1 MMAKLILKS
10 PYLKCGGASNVS
22 GYMSY
27 IATRE
32 HVQRIAD
39 DRPATRKQEQLI
51 ANLLQDFPDT
61 KALFEYENWSAAHT
75 KRAASALITTAL
87 EMNWDATV
95 HSDIYM
101 KYIAVR
107 PRAERLGTHGL
118 FGDNENINLDQAMAE
133 LDAYTGNVWTHI
145 ISLHREDAVRLG
157 YDSARAWRDLLK
169 THRNEIAGEMKIL
182 PNNFRWYAAFHDEG
196 EHPHVHMMAWSSDPS
211 QGYLNSD
218 GIRAIRSR
226 LTNDIFRQEMLHIYE
241 QKSQSR
247 DELTLEARKA
257 MSDLVREMQNGICN
271 HPEAEQLI
279 MELSQQLESV
289 HGKKQY
295 GYLPKK
301 LKTLVDEIVDQMER
315 LPVVAECY
323 ERWLDLQGQ
332 VQSYYSGNADSRLPL
347 SQQKEFRVI
356 KNAVIQEAERVRLG
370 EITFED
376 ADMQQDEPEDD
387 RWASNNYW
395 YLRDAICDDTISLDE
410 RNDAV
415 TEMKTLAEEGNP
427 YAQHLMGKLYRDGIS
442 VIPDWVEAQYWFH
455 QAANQNLNV
464 SQFALGKLCLTND
477 VEVHDP
483 EQGLRWLQAAAQNG
497 SQYAAYRL
505 AKEYLKGEIT
515 EKNVPEALRYL
526 DYSARDGNQ
535 FAQYM
540 LGKLYLTGKEVPA
553 DKEQAIYWL
562 TLSAD
567 RGNQYAQFFLD
578 RQNQF
583 NPPSVMLA
591 TTRLLHHMG
600 NIFRDHSLPP
610 KNPLGMQT
618 DSKRRRQL
626 TEKRV
631 ALGHKPNDHE
641 EYQGMQF
648 GGY

>member
-1 MMAKLILKS
+1 MAKLILKS
-10 PYLKCGGASNVS
+10 PYLKCGGAANVS

-32 HVQRIAD
+32 HVQLIAD

-51 ANLLQDFPDT
+51 ANLVRDFPNT
-61 KALFEYENWSAAHT
+61 KELFEYENWRSAHT

-87 EMNWDATV
+87 EMNWNAAA

-118 FGDNENINLDQAMAE
+118 FGDDENINLDQAMAE

-145 ISLHREDAVRLG
+145 ISLQREDAVRLG

-169 THRNEIAGEMKIL
+169 THRNEIAEAMKIP

-211 QGYLNSD
+211 QGYLNND

-226 LTNDIFRQEMLHIYE
+226 LTNDIFKQEMLHIYE

-247 DELTLEARKA
+247 DELALQARKA

-323 ERWLDLQGQ
+323 ARWLELQGQ
-332 VQSYYSGNADSRLPL
+332 VQSYYSGNAASRLPL
-347 SQQKEFRVI
+347 SQQKEFRAL
-356 KNAVIQEAERVRLG
+356 KNAVIQEAERVRCG

-387 RWASNNYW
+387 RWASNEYW
-395 YLRDAICDDTISLDE
+395 YLRYATCDDTLSLDE
-410 RNDAV
+410 RSDAV
-415 TEMKTLAEEGNP
+415 AGMIKLAENGDS
-427 YAQHLMGKLYRDGIS
+427 YAQHLLGKLYRDGIA
-442 VIPDWVEAQYWFH
+442 VIPDWVEARYWFQ

-464 SQFALGKLCLTND
+464 SQYALGKLCLTND
-477 VEVHDP
+477 VEVRDQ
-483 EQGLRWLQAAAQNG
+483 EQGLRWLKAAAQNG
-497 SQYAAYRL
+497 SHYAAYRL
-505 AKEYLKGEIT
+505 AKEYFKGEIT
-515 EKNVPEALRYL
+515 EKNVPEALEYL
-526 DYSARDGNQ
+526 SRGAQAGNP

-540 LGKLYLTGKEVPA
+540 LGKLYLTGKDVPA
-553 DKEQAIYWL
+553 DKAQALYWL

-567 RGNQYAQFFLD
+567 QGNQYAQFFLA
-578 RQNQF
+578 RQSQF

-591 TTRLLHHMG
+591 ATRLLHHMG

-610 KNPLGMQT
+610 KNPLGMQI
-618 DSKRRRQL
+618 DSKQRRRM
-626 TEKRV
+626 TEKRI
-631 ALGHKPNDHE
+631 AMGHKPNDHE
-641 EYQGMQF
+641 EPHQGPTMSM
-648 GGY
+648 

>member
-1 MMAKLILKS
+1 MAKLILKS
-10 PYLKCGGASNVS
+10 PYLKCGGAANVS

-51 ANLLQDFPDT
+51 ANLLRDFPYT

-87 EMNWDATV
+87 EMNWDTAA

-101 KYIAVR
+101 KYIAAR

-118 FGDNENINLDQAMAE
+118 FGDDENIDLDQAMAE

-145 ISLHREDAVRLG
+145 ISLHREDAMRLG

-169 THRNEIAGEMKIL
+169 THRNEIAEAMKIP

-196 EHPHVHMMAWSSDPS
+196 EHPHVHMMAWSGDPS

-218 GIRAIRSR
+218 GIRAIRSK

-247 DELTLEARKA
+247 DELALQARKV
-257 MSDLVREMQNGICN
+257 MSDLVREMQEGICN
-271 HPEAEQLI
+271 YPKAEQLI

-315 LPVVAECY
+315 LPVVAQCY
-323 ERWLDLQGQ
+323 ARWLELQEQ
-332 VQSYYSGNADSRLPL
+332 VQSYYSGNTASRLPL
-347 SQQKEFRVI
+347 SQQKEFRAI

-376 ADMQQDEPEDD
+376 ADMQQDEQEDE
-387 RWASNNYW
+387 RWVSTDYW
-395 YLRDAICDDTISLDE
+395 YLRDAICDDSLSLDE

-415 TEMKTLAEEGNP
+415 AGMKKLAEDGDS
-427 YAQHLMGKLYRDGIS
+427 YAQHLLGKLYRDGIA
-442 VIPDWVEAQYWFH
+442 VISDWVEAQYWFAK
-455 QAANQNLNV
+455 AANQNVAV
-464 SQFALGKLCLTND
+464 SQYALGKLCLTND
-477 VEVHDP
+477 VEVRDT
-483 EQGLRWLQAAAQNG
+483 EQGLRWLKAAAQNG
-497 SQYAAYRL
+497 SHYAAYRL

-515 EKNVPEALRYL
+515 EKNVPEALEYL
-526 DYSARDGNQ
+526 SRGAQDGNP

-553 DKEQAIYWL
+553 DKEQALYWL

-578 RQNQF
+578 RQNHF

-591 TTRLLHHMG
+591 ATRLLHHMG
-600 NIFRDHSLPP
+600 NIFQDHSLPP
-610 KNPLGMQT
+610 RNPSGMQT
-618 DSKRRRQL
+618 DSKRRKRL
-626 TEKRV
+626 TEKRI
-631 ALGHKPNDHE
+631 AMGHKPNDHE
-641 EYQGMQF
+641 EQYQGPTMSM
-648 GGY
+648 

>member
-1 MMAKLILKS
+1 MSKLILKS
-10 PYLKCGGASNVS
+10 PYLKCGGSANVS

-32 HVQRIAD
+32 HVQRVAD
-39 DRPATRKQEQLI
+39 DRPATRKQEQII
-51 ANLLQDFPDT
+51 ANLLRDFPDT
-61 KALFEYENWSAAHT
+61 KALFEYENWSAVQT

-87 EMNWDATV
+87 EMNWDAAA

-118 FGDNENINLDQAMAE
+118 FGDDENIDLDQAMAE
-133 LDAYTGNVWTHI
+133 LDAYSGNVWTHI
-145 ISLHREDAVRLG
+145 ISLRREDAVRLG

-169 THRNEIAGEMKIL
+169 THRNGIAEAMKIP

-196 EHPHVHMMAWSSDPS
+196 EHPHVHMMAWSCDPS

-218 GIRAIRSR
+218 GIQAIRSK

-247 DELTLEARKA
+247 DELVLQARKA
-257 MSDLVREMQNGICN
+257 MSDLVREMQEGICN
-271 HPEAEQLI
+271 HPEVEQLI
-279 MELSQQLESV
+279 MELSQQLESL

-301 LKTLVDEIVDQMER
+301 LKTMVDEIVDQMER
-315 LPVVAECY
+315 LQVVAECY
-323 ERWLDLQGQ
+323 ARWVEFQEQ
-332 VQSYYSGNADSRLPL
+332 VQSYYSCSAASRLPL
-347 SQQKEFRVI
+347 SQQKEFRAI
-356 KNAVIQEAERVRLG
+356 KNAVIQEAESVRLG

-376 ADMQQDEPEDD
+376 EDIQHDEKEDD
-387 RWASNNYW
+387 RWVSTDYW
-395 YLRDAICDDTISLDE
+395 YLRYAICDDTLSLDE

-415 TEMKTLAEEGNP
+415 TEMKKLAEDGDS
-427 YAQHLMGKLYRDGIS
+427 YAQHLLGKLYRDGIA
-442 VIPDWVEAQYWFH
+442 VIPDWVEARYWLQ
-455 QAANQNLNV
+455 QAANQNVAV
-464 SQFALGKLCLTND
+464 SQYALGKLCLTND
-477 VEVHDP
+477 VEVRDP
-483 EQGLRWLQAAAQNG
+483 EQGLRWLKSAARNG
-497 SQYAAYRL
+497 SHYAAYRL

-515 EKNVPEALRYL
+515 EKNVPEALEYL
-526 DYSARDGNQ
+526 SRGAQAGNP

-540 LGKLYLTGKEVPA
+540 LGKLYLIGKEVSA
-553 DKEQAIYWL
+553 DKEQALYWL

-578 RQNQF
+578 RQKQF

-600 NIFRDHSLPP
+600 NIFQDHSLPKTGTDRIHIERKRLQKLRE
-610 KNPLGMQT
+610 KNI
-618 DSKRRRQL
+618 
-626 TEKRV
+626 
-631 ALGHKPNDHE
+631 ALGHKSDDHE
-641 EYQGMQF
+641 EYMGPTMSM
-648 GGY
+648 

>member
-1 MMAKLILKS
+1 MAKLILKS
-10 PYLKCGGASNVS
+10 PYIKCGGAANVS

-32 HVQRIAD
+32 HVQRISD

-51 ANLLQDFPDT
+51 ANLLRDFPDT

-87 EMNWDATV
+87 EMNWDAAV

-118 FGDNENINLDQAMAE
+118 FGDDENIDLDQAMAE

-157 YDSARAWRDLLK
+157 YDNARAWRNLLK
-169 THRNEIAGEMKIL
+169 THRNEIAEAMKIP
-182 PNNFRWYAAFHDEG
+182 PNNFQWYAAFHDEG

-218 GIRAIRSR
+218 GIRAIRSK
-226 LTNDIFRQEMLHIYE
+226 LTNDIFKQEMLHIYE

-247 DELTLEARKA
+247 DELTLQTRKA
-257 MSDLVREMQNGICN
+257 MSDLVREMQKGICN

-289 HGKKQY
+289 QGKKQY

-323 ERWLDLQGQ
+323 ARWLELQEQ
-332 VQSYYSGNADSRLPL
+332 VQSYYSGNAASRLPL
-347 SQQKEFRVI
+347 SQQKEFRAV
-356 KNAVIQEAERVRLG
+356 KNAVIQEAERVRSG

-376 ADMQQDEPEDD
+376 ADMQHDEPEDD
-387 RWASNNYW
+387 RWASTDYW
-395 YLRDAICDDTISLDE
+395 YLRYAICDDTLSLDE

-415 TEMKTLAEEGNP
+415 AGMKKLAEDGDS
-427 YAQHLMGKLYRDGIS
+427 YAQLLMGKIFRDGIA
-442 VIPDWVEAQYWFH
+442 VIPDWVEARYWFQ
-455 QAANQNLNV
+455 QAANQNQNV
-464 SQFALGKLCLTND
+464 SQYALGKLCLTND
-477 VEVHDP
+477 VEVRDP

-497 SQYAAYRL
+497 SQYATYRL

-515 EKNVPEALRYL
+515 EKNVPEALHYL
-526 DYSARDGNQ
+526 DYSARAGNQ

-610 KNPLGMQT
+610 QNPLGMQT
-618 DSKRRRQL
+618 DSKRRKRL
-626 TEKRV
+626 TEKRI
-631 ALGHKPNDHE
+631 AMGHKPDDYE
-641 EYQGMQF
+641 EQYQGPTMSM
-648 GGY
+648 

>member
-1 MMAKLILKS
+1 MAKLILKS
-10 PYLKCGGASNVS
+10 PYFKCGGAANVS

-39 DRPATRKQEQLI
+39 DRPTTRKQEQLI

-61 KALFEYENWSAAHT
+61 KALFEFENWSAAHT
-75 KRAASALITTAL
+75 KHAASALITTAL
-87 EMNWDATV
+87 EMNWDAAV

-107 PRAERLGTHGL
+107 PRAERFGTHGL
-118 FGDNENINLDQAMAE
+118 FGDDENIDLEQAMSE

-157 YDSARAWRDLLK
+157 YDSARVWRDLLK
-169 THRNEIAGEMKIL
+169 THRNEIAEAMKIPL
-182 PNNFRWYAAFHDEG
+182 KNFRWYAAFHDEG
-196 EHPHVHMMAWSSDPS
+196 EHPHVHMMAWSSDS
-211 QGYLNSD
+211 LQGYLNSD
-218 GIRAIRSR
+218 GIRTIRSR

-247 DELTLEARKA
+247 DELTLQARKA

-271 HPEAEQLI
+271 YPEAEQLI
-279 MELSQQLESV
+279 MELSQQLESI

-301 LKTLVDEIVDQMER
+301 LKTLVDEIIDQMER

-323 ERWLDLQGQ
+323 ARWLELQEQ
-332 VQSYYSGNADSRLPL
+332 VQSYYSGNAASRLPL
-347 SQQKEFRVI
+347 SQQMEFRAI
-356 KNAVIQEAERVRLG
+356 KNAVIQEAESVRLG
-370 EITFED
+370 DITFED
-376 ADMQQDEPEDD
+376 ADIQHDEKEDD
-387 RWASNNYW
+387 RWVSTEYW
-395 YLRDAICDDTISLDE
+395 YLRDTIYDNSVSLNE

-415 TEMKTLAEEGNP
+415 IEMKKLAEDGNS
-427 YAQHLMGKLYRDGIS
+427 YAQYLLGKNFRDGIA
-442 VIPDWVEAQYWFH
+442 VIPDWVEARYWFQ
-455 QAANQNLNV
+455 QAANHNMAV
-464 SQFALGKLCLTND
+464 SQYALGKLCLTND
-477 VEVHDP
+477 VEVRDP
-483 EQGLRWLQAAAQNG
+483 EQGLRWLKSAAQNG
-497 SQYAAYRL
+497 SHYAAYRL

-515 EKNVPEALRYL
+515 EKNVPKALDYL
-526 DYSARDGNQ
+526 DYAARAGNP

-553 DKEQAIYWL
+553 DKEQALYWL

-567 RGNQYAQFFLD
+567 HGNQYAQFFLA
-578 RQNQF
+578 RQSQF

-591 TTRLLHHMG
+591 ATRLLHHMG

-610 KNPLGMQT
+610 KNPLGMQI
-618 DSKRRRQL
+618 DSKRRRRL
-626 TEKRV
+626 TEKRI
-631 ALGHKPNDHE
+631 AMGHKPNDHE
-641 EYQGMQF
+641 EYHGQTMSM
-648 GGY
+648 